1 MMFRCTA
8 PAWAAAIGLTA
19 LLTACAD
26 DGVPEPYQTSS
37 AATACADLMR
47 LDPGA
52 PDDRAGLESGA
63 IDRAERAFG
72 TWDRDGDRGITR
84 AEFAACSAQRRDAPE
99 QTAKIF
105 EDWDGDHDG
114 VITRED
120 MGLPP
125 DPDGLFNADDR
136 ALGVE
141 D

>member
-1 MMFRCTA
+1 MTFRRSA
-8 PAWAAAIGLTA
+8 PAWGAAIGLAT
-19 LLTACAD
+19 LLAACAD
-26 DGVPEPYQTSS
+26 EGTPKPYQTSS
-37 AATACADLMR
+37 AATACADLVR
-47 LDPGA
+47 IDPNEA
-52 PDDRAGLESGA
+52 HDRVDLEFGT
-63 IDRAERAFG
+63 IDRTERAFG

-84 AEFAACSAQRRDAPE
+84 DEFAACSAQRRDAPE

-114 VITRED
+114 VITREE

-125 DPDGLFNADDR
+125 DPDGLFDADDR